1 MNYQINEVKNF
12 ILKCYAS
19 AGQNPSIQDVD
30 ALIMLF
36 CREVETNW
44 KRHIR
49 ITNKG
54 EETESWNLNEIFYF
68 IELGLTKVFGEY
80 FGINLITFKQF
91 EHAYSK
97 NEYIHYRR
105 QYLIKNPLP
114 PQKELSQYTDSGKDE
129 VVIDSIINKL
139 RNNTASEA
147 DYNVWFTFLE
157 KKGAVNNRSWQKFIY
172 NKEDDYEPAK
182 ERYMLELVKRKRFA
196 ESTYN
201 LELLSIINK
210 NLQNVDNNQPDI
222 KEIEFWSKI
231 LFFEE
236 LAQDSN
242 KINQLETFL
251 KQK

>member
-1 MNYQINEVKNF
+1 MNYQIKEVTDF

-19 AGQNPSIQDVD
+19 AGQSPSIQDVD

-44 KRHIR
+44 KRHVR

-68 IELGLTKVFGEY
+68 IELGLSNTFGDY
-80 FGINLITFKQF
+80 FGINLIAFKKF

-97 NEYIHYRR
+97 NENSYYRK

-114 PQKELSQYTDSGKDE
+114 QLESLAQHTETGKDE
-129 VVIDSIINKL
+129 IVIDSIISKL
-139 RNNTASEA
+139 RNNSATEA

-157 KKGAVNNRSWQKFIY
+157 KKGAVNVKSWSKFIY
-172 NKEDDYEPAK
+172 NKQDDYEPAK
-182 ERYMLELVKRKRFA
+182 ERYLQELGKRKRFA

-201 LELLSIINK
+201 LDLLGQINK
-210 NLQNVDNNQPDI
+210 QIESAENNQPDI
-222 KEIEFWSKI
+222 KEIEFWCKVI
-231 LFFEE
+231 FFEK
-236 LAQDSN
+236 LDSE
-242 KINQLETFL
+242 KIDKLEKYL
-251 KQK
+251 KV